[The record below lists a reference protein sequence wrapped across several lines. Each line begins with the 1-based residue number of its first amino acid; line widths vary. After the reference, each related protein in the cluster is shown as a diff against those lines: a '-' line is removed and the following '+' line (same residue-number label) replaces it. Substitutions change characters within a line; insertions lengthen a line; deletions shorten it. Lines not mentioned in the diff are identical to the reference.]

1 LYYDDEMNP
10 FKLSNKTNSE
20 KEPQEKSSPQSN
32 KVIQRQIKELLGRE
46 FRVVQ
51 NGLDPAE
58 VMAFLEAVAGS
69 SEVGLR
75 RLENFA
81 SLRGLSSTLEG
92 MIEETRQVSERI
104 KEQAKQE
111 AEAEKTQVIE
121 EAKRETEELAE
132 QTKKSCTALVEATN
146 SVLSEAKRKT
156 EEMVEQTKKSCIALI
171 EATDSVLVEAATK
184 ARQMEE
190 MAFQKV
196 KEMVNMNSEAVQQ
209 NAHDIV
215 NSIHSDLSSVF
226 EQYNKELSSSQFKAV
241 ETSSDAR
248 EQERAPVKEEVP
260 ETTEA
265 EERGETLDSILEPN
279 VMEVGI
285 EKEEAPVSVEVAP
298 KEASSGLYSGKV
310 TLLIPREA
318 KRSWIQQLRER
329 LASNPGIHI
338 LLEAG
343 TNTNMNIMILS
354 LDKPVPLTSIL
365 REMPNVERVVEEDR
379 ELREP
384 SGGLAKKSKQG
395 PEGLQQT
402 RLAIVFG
409 EDTTE

>member
-1 LYYDDEMNP
+1 M
-10 FKLSNKTNSE
+10 
-20 KEPQEKSSPQSN
+20 EKSSPQSN

-58 VMAFLEAVAGS
+58 VMAFLESVAGS

-81 SLRGLSSTLEG
+81 SLRGLSTTLEG
-92 MIEETRQVSERI
+92 MIDETRQVSDRI
-104 KEQAKQE
+104 KEQANQE
-111 AEAEKTQVIE
+111 AEAEKTRIIE
-121 EAKRETEELAE
+121 EAKRETEEMTE
-132 QTKKSCTALVEATN
+132 QTKKNCTALVEATN

-156 EEMVEQTKKSCIALI
+156 EEMVEHTKKSCVDLI

-184 ARQMEE
+184 AKQMEE

-196 KEMVNMNSEAVQQ
+196 KEMVDTNSEAVQQ

-226 EQYNKELSSSQFKAV
+226 EQYKELSNSQSKTV
-241 ETSSDAR
+241 ETSSDTK
-248 EQERAPVKEEVP
+248 EQEREPVKEELP
-260 ETTEA
+260 EKTEV
-265 EERGETLDSILEPN
+265 EESGDTLDSITEPS
-279 VMEVGI
+279 VTEVGI
-285 EKEEAPVSVEVAP
+285 EKEEAPVNVEVVP

-318 KRSWIQQLRER
+318 KRSWIQQLREQ
-329 LASNPGIHI
+329 LSSNPGIHI

-379 ELREP
+379 EMRES
-384 SGGLAKKSKQG
+384 SGELATKSKQG